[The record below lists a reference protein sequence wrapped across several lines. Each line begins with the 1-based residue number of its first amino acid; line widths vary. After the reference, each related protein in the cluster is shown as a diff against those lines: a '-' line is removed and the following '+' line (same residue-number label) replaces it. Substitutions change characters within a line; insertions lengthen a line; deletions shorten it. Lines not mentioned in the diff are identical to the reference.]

1 MEMRIE
7 PYAAHHL
14 DAVVRL
20 SIRAW
25 APVFESLQNV
35 LDPDVYQ
42 AFYPDWRVNQ
52 QTAVEGVCAAED
64 TPVWVA
70 LDADVPVGFVAVKL
84 HREDAMGEVYM
95 VAVDPDAQG
104 HGIGTAL
111 TVFALD
117 WMKQA
122 GMSVAM
128 VETGGDPGHAPAR
141 HTYEKV
147 GFRLFPTARYFK
159 KL

>member
-1 MEMRIE
+1 MDTRIE
-7 PYAAHHL
+7 PYEAEHL

-20 SIRAW
+20 SLRAW
-25 APVFESLQNV
+25 APVFESFRQV
-35 LDPDVYQ
+35 LDPEVYQ
-42 AFYPDWRVNQ
+42 AFFPDWRVHQ
-52 QTAVEGVCAAED
+52 QEAVEGVCAAED

-70 LDADVPVGFVAVKL
+70 LDAGAPVGFVAVKL
-84 HREDAMGEVYM
+84 HQENSMGEIYM

-104 HGIGTAL
+104 HGIGSAL
-111 TVFALD
+111 TAFALG
-117 WMKQA
+117 WMKEA

-141 HTYEKV
+141 HTYEKA
-147 GFRLFPTARYFK
+147 GFRLLPVARYFK